1 MRVAPA
7 GPGLCRWRG
16 PPFQR
21 NRKTCGS
28 MQRLRIALYSH
39 DAMGL
44 GHMRRNLLLAN
55 ALRQFPVR
63 ADVLLIAGARELA
76 VYPLPAGVDCITL
89 PGFSKAWR
97 KLYLPKRLHM
107 DRDALSR
114 FRARLIRTALDEY
127 EPDMFI
133 VDRHPRGLLNELDES
148 LELLASRRRRPRIVL
163 GLRDVLDEPD
173 AVRREWAESAFE
185 EAVRTW
191 YDTIWVYGDR
201 AVYNPLDEYDIAADV
216 AARVHFS
223 GYLDPRGRF
232 MARPARDAVAQGGVP
247 ADVPIALCQVGG
259 GQDGGRIAAAFAA
272 APMPSG
278 VHGVIVTGPFMPFEV
293 RNRVRRLAAAR
304 RDIHVIEFVSDPE
317 RLLERA
323 QSVVTMGGYNSVC
336 ELLAREKRS
345 LIVPRVS
352 PRTEQ
357 LIRARR
363 LQELGLAHM
372 LHPSELTPEALG
384 DWLHADERAP
394 TGAGSIRQQI
404 DFNGLERL
412 PRLVTEAFRPI
423 GPPVSEGAIPVK
435 AVMHG

>member
-1 MRVAPA
+1 
-7 GPGLCRWRG
+7 
-16 PPFQR
+16 
-21 NRKTCGS
+21 

-76 VYPLPAGVDCITL
+76 VYPMPAGVDCITL
-89 PGFSKAWR
+89 PGFSKAWG
-97 KLYLPKRLHM
+97 KQYLPKRLHM

-114 FRARLIRTALDEY
+114 FRSRLIRTALDEF

-133 VDRHPRGLLNELDES
+133 VDRHPRGLLDELDES
-148 LELLASRRRRPRIVL
+148 LELLAGRRRRPRIVL

-185 EAVRTW
+185 DAVRTW
-191 YDTIWVYGDR
+191 YDAIWVYGDP
-201 AVYNPLDEYDIAADV
+201 AVYNPLDEYDVAADV
-216 AARVHFS
+216 AARAHFS

-232 MARPARDAVAQGGVP
+232 MARPGRDAAPQGTLP

-272 APMPSG
+272 APMPAG
-278 VHGVIVTGPFMPFEV
+278 VHGVIVTGPFMSFEV

-304 RDIHVIEFVSDPE
+304 RDVHVIEFVSDPE

-336 ELLAREKRS
+336 ELLAREKRA

-352 PRTEQ
+352 PRAEQ

-363 LQELGLAHM
+363 LQSLGLAQM
-372 LHPSELTPEALG
+372 LHPAELTPAALG
-384 DWLHADERAP
+384 DWLHGEPRTPAA
-394 TGAGSIRQQI
+394 AGSVRQQI

-412 PRLVTEAFRPI
+412 PRLVTEAVRQGGVQAFGGGMR
-423 GPPVSEGAIPVK
+423 GK